1 MDELPANSALSTSAS
16 RTSSKRRE
24 HAERVE
30 LCRKLLAARV
40 SENDIERVLTAK
52 YGTNGRAAQRYLT
65 RAKQSALDAA
75 SRPQHEHLADAYAF
89 YCSLIANPNAKDADK
104 LKAQERID
112 KLLAL
117 DASRHGAES
126 AARLVTRLPSWL
138 IGSIERAGP
147 VPTAEPTNVVDG
159 AEEYE
164 RLMVEAEA
172 RSEDSP
178 RTERSDGGK

>member
-1 MDELPANSALSTSAS
+1 MDELPANSDLSPSAS
-16 RTSSKRRE
+16 RPSSKRRE
-24 HAERVE
+24 HGERVE
-30 LCRKLLAARV
+30 LCRKLLAAHV
-40 SENDIERVLTAK
+40 SENDIERLLTAK

-75 SRPQHEHLADAYAF
+75 SRPRHEHLADAYAF

-117 DASRHGAES
+117 DASRRGDES
-126 AARLVTRLPSWL
+126 AARFVRRLPSWL

-147 VPTAEPTNVVDG
+147 VPSSEPTNLVDG

-164 RLMVEAEA
+164 RLTAEVEA
-172 RSEDSP
+172 RSEDSQP
-178 RTERSDGGK
+178 TERSDERK